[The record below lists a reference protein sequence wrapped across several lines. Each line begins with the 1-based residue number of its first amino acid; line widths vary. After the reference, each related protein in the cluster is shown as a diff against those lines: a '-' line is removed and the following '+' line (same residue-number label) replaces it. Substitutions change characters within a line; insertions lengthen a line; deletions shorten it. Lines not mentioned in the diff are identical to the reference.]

1 MKILRFVMPLK
12 FTRKCLGKYVIPN
25 STGTCKMNTKR
36 SPVPR
41 PPLSE
46 FHTSLACL
54 PTYLRVVPTPPVF
67 PLFTVLTSQAFVI
80 HIRHTKI
87 SIFHAHLPNTY
98 LSNIHAH
105 GPRFSALFP
114 NTPKIRLKQYGPWN
128 MRHTQDQ
135 ASLYRV
141 LARVLWFLAS
151 GRSHVGYLAKCRGN
165 PFVAKEVLNPVV
177 CVTQVFVL
185 CLFGGVVLIVGAR
198 YL

>member
-1 MKILRFVMPLK
+1 
-12 FTRKCLGKYVIPN
+12 
-25 STGTCKMNTKR
+25 
-36 SPVPR
+36 
-41 PPLSE
+41 
-46 FHTSLACL
+46 
-54 PTYLRVVPTPPVF
+54 VF
-67 PLFTVLTSQAFVI
+67 QAFVI
-80 HIRHTKI
+80 HIRHATI

-98 LSNIHAH
+98 LSNIHVH
-105 GPRFSALFP
+105 GPRYSALFP
-114 NTPKIRLKQYGPWN
+114 TTPKIRLKQYGPWN

-185 CLFGGVVLIVGAR
+185 CLFRGGGCPCCVNCRRALSMIVWSSARWRMIMIVVLPMRWVR
-198 YL
+198 LWN